1 MVPPLRQGGRHG
13 SRQKLL
19 KGTLEDNF
27 VLNVF
32 MVYIRLRHILLPDI
46 GENLLPGN
54 TLERTMRPD
63 GG

>member
-1 MVPPLRQGGRHG
+1 MVPLLKHG
-13 SRQKLL
+13 SRQKFL
-19 KGTLEDNF
+19 KGT
-27 VLNVF
+27 LNVF
-32 MVYIRLRHILLPDI
+32 MVYIRLKHILLPDV

>member
-1 MVPPLRQGGRHG
+1 MVPLLKHG

-27 VLNVF
+27 ESNVF
-32 MVYIRLRHILLPDI
+32 LVYIRLRHILLPDI
-46 GENLLPGN
+46 GGNLLPGN